1 MKKTIFIICITI
13 LSITSC
19 SPTYQQFYDS
29 HKNDLNSTAFQMPRF
44 MTNILSSLSP
54 EANSFFNKMNDF
66 SYITLNNVDEVKWQ
80 EISAE
85 INSITRKNYTDI
97 LRKTEIDYKTII
109 SSKETDGIVTE
120 LIYFKY
126 KDNSVNSFYLK
137 GKFDSNQI
145 KKLSENNEFDN
156 FSSKLLQYQPTFTP
170 NSIQ

>member
-1 MKKTIFIICITI
+1 MRKTTFIICLTFV
-13 LSITSC
+13 LTTSC

-54 EANSFFNKMNDF
+54 EVNSFFNKMNDF
-66 SYITLNNVDEVKWQ
+66 SYITLNNVDEAKWQ

-85 INSITRKNYTDI
+85 INDITNKKYTDI

-109 SSKETDGIVTE
+109 SSKEADGIVTE

-126 KDNSVNSFYLK
+126 KDNTVNSFYLK
-137 GKFDSNQI
+137 GNFDSEQI
-145 KKLSENNEFDN
+145 KKLSENNEFDD
-156 FSSKLLQYQPTFTP
+156 FSTKLLQYQ
-170 NSIQ
+170 